1 MADLT
6 KLDIEAN
13 TFWENTGKYHSTT
26 FDDRE
31 LALTKTVLP

>member
-13 TFWENTGKYHSTT
+13 TFWENTRKRHSTK

-31 LALTKTVLP
+31 LALTEKVLP